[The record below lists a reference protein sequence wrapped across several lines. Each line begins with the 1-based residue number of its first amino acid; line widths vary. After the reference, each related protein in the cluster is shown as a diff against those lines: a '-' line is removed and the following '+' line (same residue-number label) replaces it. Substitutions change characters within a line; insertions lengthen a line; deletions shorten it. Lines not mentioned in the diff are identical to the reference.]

1 MTMSRHT
8 VCRKGAAVR
17 LHGYAPARVE
27 RLELVHGRWMAH
39 CVITARRKVGP
50 QGYRPGERVTVPAS
64 EAIPRDIIRISR
76 KYTGRLVWPAFDI
89 DVTEKARP

>member
-1 MTMSRHT
+1 MAKTRHT

-27 RLELVHGRWMAH
+27 RLEFAHGRWMAH

-50 QGYRPGERVTVPAS
+50 QGYRPGERVTVPAN

-76 KYTGRLVWPAFDI
+76 QYTGRLVWPAFDI
-89 DVTEKARP
+89 VTEETSP